1 MGLETGWIR
10 TSGRVSRWLLGTFAW
25 KEAKFL
31 KVECSLLVES
41 AFRLLG
47 IGGANLWVL
56 RAVGRRHERSQT
68 ALELSGS
75 HSAKCI

>member
-1 MGLETGWIR
+1 MGLQTGWIR
-10 TSGRVSRWLLGTFAW
+10 TSGRVSRRLLGTFAW